1 MGKDNSSMTIATIN
15 PATGQTLRTFVP
27 LTEPELDARLQCAA
41 DTFRRYRRTPI
52 AERSRLLLRAA
63 EILESE
69 KEKFGRLMV
78 TEMGKTLK
86 AAVEVLKEKAVRRQV
101 SLKALHFGPIQP
113 AAKGTSRQSINLNVG
128 ISEEKARELVK
139 FVKALKVKVQSHVQG
154 DQVRITGKSK
164 DDLQVVMKAV
174 KDHDFDVPLQ
184 FANFRP

>member
-1 MGKDNSSMTIATIN
+1 MGVAHLHDRMAVMAKQDFSFDIVSEVSMPEVANAVDQARREIAQRFDFKDTGTSISQDDQLIEVRSS
-15 PATGQTLRTFVP
+15 
-27 LTEPELDARLQCAA
+27 TEDR
-41 DTFRRYRRTPI
+41 
-52 AERSRLLLRAA
+52 
-63 EILESE
+63 
-69 KEKFGRLMV
+69 
-78 TEMGKTLK
+78 LK

-101 SLKALHFGPIQP
+101 SLKALHFGPIQL
-113 AAKGTSRQSINLNVG
+113 AAKGASRQSINLNVG

-184 FANFRP
+184 YVNFRP